1 MPTTIANRACII
13 LYRNKDC
20 GTIFLLQP
28 KINRFSLPLYVIF
41 TISELVKRET
51 TTKLLYLEAAHPGL
65 PQPKKAELFCV
76 LRFFYVASINLM
88 QFVTTMCNLIV
99 HTQVQICQHHQS
111 TTKYTSWLG
120 CPPCN
125 VLEYH
130 STPKILYLLSSKIRF

>member
-1 MPTTIANRACII
+1 MVP
-13 LYRNKDC
+13 
-20 GTIFLLQP
+20 
-28 KINRFSLPLYVIF
+28 FSFCPLYVLYNNFEFRI
-41 TISELVKRET
+41 RET
-51 TTKLLYLEAAHPGL
+51 TTKLLYLEVAHPGL

-111 TTKYTSWLG
+111 TTKYTPWLG

-125 VLEYH
+125 ALEYRP
-130 STPKILYLLSSKIRF
+130 TLKIIYIGTYLLVILLNCKLKTLHFLNSIFP

>member
-51 TTKLLYLEAAHPGL
+51 TTKLLYLEAAHLGL
-65 PQPKKAELFCV
+65 PQPKKAELFC
-76 LRFFYVASINLM
+76 
-88 QFVTTMCNLIV
+88 
-99 HTQVQICQHHQS
+99 ICAF
-111 TTKYTSWLG
+111 L
-120 CPPCN
+120 CC
-125 VLEYH
+125 
-130 STPKILYLLSSKIRF
+130 FD